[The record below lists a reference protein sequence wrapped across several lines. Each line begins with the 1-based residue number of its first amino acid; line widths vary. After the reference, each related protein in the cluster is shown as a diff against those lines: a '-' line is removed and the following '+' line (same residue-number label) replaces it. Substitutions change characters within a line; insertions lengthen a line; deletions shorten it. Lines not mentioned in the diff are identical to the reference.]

1 MGKFENL
8 VIRIR
13 MCPALAEKGR
23 AKMQGKTQQ
32 HYARGDNRLRKKGCP
47 THRATAP
54 VANTGVRKTWQQG
67 STLIAQTIEMDAKN
81 TTLKVG
87 THEGQ
92 SMLTGIVLL
101 LAGILIALYPPLLS
115 IIVASVL
122 IALGL
127 LLAVSAW
134 HHRRRRRGGDN
145 PIIELILRY

>member
-1 MGKFENL
+1 M
-8 VIRIR
+8 
-13 MCPALAEKGR
+13 
-23 AKMQGKTQQ
+23 
-32 HYARGDNRLRKKGCP
+32 
-47 THRATAP
+47 
-54 VANTGVRKTWQQG
+54 GVRTVWQRG
-67 STLIAQTIEMDAKN
+67 STLIAQPIEMDAKN
-81 TTLKVG
+81 TTLRVG
-87 THEGQ
+87 TYEGR

-134 HHRRRRRGGDN
+134 YHRRRHRGGDN

>member
-1 MGKFENL
+1 M
-8 VIRIR
+8 
-13 MCPALAEKGR
+13 
-23 AKMQGKTQQ
+23 
-32 HYARGDNRLRKKGCP
+32 
-47 THRATAP
+47 
-54 VANTGVRKTWQQG
+54 GVRTVWQRG
-67 STLIAQTIEMDAKN
+67 STLIAQPIEMDAKN
-81 TTLKVG
+81 TTLRVG
-87 THEGQ
+87 TDEER

-134 HHRRRRRGGDN
+134 YHRRRRRGGDN